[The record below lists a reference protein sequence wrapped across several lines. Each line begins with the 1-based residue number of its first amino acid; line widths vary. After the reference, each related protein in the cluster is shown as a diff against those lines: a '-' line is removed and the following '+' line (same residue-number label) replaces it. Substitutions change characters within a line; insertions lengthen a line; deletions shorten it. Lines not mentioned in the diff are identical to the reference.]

1 MVANKS
7 VSYLSAHVLGKAG
20 GVLNSVDCEDS
31 VVIRETMVYRDTLIP
46 VAVKDSTSKDRTV
59 PTDTARAETDL
70 ARAKAWLERDSL
82 KLTISNKPSPIPPV
96 RAKLPEKAR
105 TELHTKT
112 ITEIKTVEVNHLT
125 KWQKVM
131 ISLGYVFIGICAVT
145 VIFLIVQLENSILRR
160 KQSPVCCHMKI
171 ISNFVSVIRFG

>member
-1 MVANKS
+1 MKRVFIYIFIHLL
-7 VSYLSAHVLGKAG
+7 VSSCATCRNCRN
-20 GVLNSVDCEDS
+20 GVLNSVDCKDS
-31 VVIRETMVYRDTLIP
+31 VVIRETIVYRDTLIP
-46 VAVKDSTSKDRTV
+46 VPVKDSTSKDHTV

-96 RAKLPEKAR
+96 KVKLPEKAK

-112 ITEIKTVEVNHLT
+112 ITEIKTIEVNRLT

-131 ISLGYVFIGICAVT
+131 ISLGYVFIGICAVIM
-145 VIFLIVQLENSILRR
+145 IFLVVRLTKALY
-160 KQSPVCCHMKI
+160 
-171 ISNFVSVIRFG
+171 